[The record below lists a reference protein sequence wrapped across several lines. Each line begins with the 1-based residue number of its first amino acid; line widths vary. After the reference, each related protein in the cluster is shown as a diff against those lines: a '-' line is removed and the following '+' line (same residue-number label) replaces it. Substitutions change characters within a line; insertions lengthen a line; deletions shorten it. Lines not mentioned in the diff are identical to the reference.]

1 MPNPL
6 EQVFNTGCLAAPDKI
21 VVATDL
27 TDIQFLLPHAIAQAK
42 TSHASLHILHA
53 IHTNEVFVPESGMV
67 PFIDPVK
74 AARDAR
80 VEMEVIARQVRAND
94 VECSTAVR
102 HGVPA
107 DVIAEMVGEIGAGR
121 VIIRTHGRTG
131 LKRLFLGATALEILK
146 KVEVPVCTIGPHCPA
161 PAASGIRSVLHPT
174 SLGPDCRVS
183 SRLALDLA
191 QSYRAELTLLHVLT
205 NDFAARPYLE
215 PLHAVQRLESL
226 LPSSVGDL
234 WTPVRTR
241 LVPGDLRDEILLAAQ
256 ETHADLIVLGISI
269 PDSVWKGGSGE
280 TAYAIVA
287 SAGCP
292 VLSFRT
298 PASRLDVEEI
308 DRDLCSVA
316 IRL

>member
-1 MPNPL
+1 MQNHL
-6 EQVFNTGCLAAPDKI
+6 EQAFNIGCFAAPDKI

-27 TDIQFLLPHAIAQAK
+27 KDIQFLLPHAIAQAK
-42 TSHASLHILHA
+42 TSRASLHILHG
-53 IHTNEVFVPESGMV
+53 IHTNEVFVPESGKV

-80 VEMEVIARQVRAND
+80 VEMEVIARQVRAQG

-102 HGVPA
+102 HGLPA
-107 DVIAEMVGEIGAGR
+107 DLVAELVGEIGAGR

-131 LKRLFLGATALEILK
+131 IKRLLLGATALEILR
-146 KVEVPVCTIGPHCPA
+146 KVDVPVCTIGPHCPA
-161 PAASGIRSVLHPT
+161 PTASGVRSVLHPT
-174 SLGPDCRVS
+174 SLGSDCRIS

-191 QSYRAELTLLHVLT
+191 QSYRADLTLLHVLT
-205 NDFAARPYLE
+205 NDFAARPYLD
-215 PLHAVQRLESL
+215 PLRAFQKLESL
-226 LPSSVGDL
+226 LPSSAGDL

-241 LVPGDLRDEILLAAQ
+241 LVPGELRNEILLAAQ
-256 ETHADLIVLGISI
+256 ETQADLIVLGISI
-269 PDSVWKGGSGE
+269 SDATWKGSSAE

-298 PASRLDVEEI
+298 PASRPAVDQVE
-308 DRDLCSVA
+308 RDLCTVA